1 MIKAFRKV
9 KVKNPELVLEK
20 KVCKYLLFKPEKI
33 QKSKM
38 LWVNDMIFKDQ
49 LINYV
54 VQTLKALPKNKK

>member
-38 LWVNDMIFKDQ
+38 LWVNDMIFRDQ